1 MRFLITGF
9 APFGGSRVNPSAE
22 VLHHIPSRLGNN
34 DILCEELPVE
44 YDRSAD
50 ILLSRI
56 ERYDPDCVLCIGQAA
71 GREGISLE
79 YAAANVKASNMPD
92 NAGVTFSGEKILENG
107 PETIPSNLPLK
118 ELSALLKEA
127 GIPAKISYSAGTYV
141 CNNLFYRLLYEIQ
154 TGRVHMLGGFLHIPP
169 DEAQIAD
176 FAPGTPIMPVSEVV
190 RSVKLIIAQL
200 SSMQSAVPSLTR
212 G

>member
-9 APFGGSRVNPSAE
+9 APFGGSRINPSAE
-22 VLHHIPSRLGNN
+22 VLHHIPSRLGNHE
-34 DILCEELPVE
+34 ILCEELPVE

-50 ILLSRI
+50 ILLTRI

-92 NAGVTFSGEKILENG
+92 SAGITFSGEKILENG

-118 ELSALLKEA
+118 ELASLLKEA
-127 GIPAKISYSAGTYV
+127 GISAKISYSAGTYV
-141 CNNLFYRLLYEIQ
+141 CNNLFYRLLYCIHANQ
-154 TGRVHMLGGFLHIPP
+154 LHMLGGFLHIPP
-169 DEAQIAD
+169 DESQLAD
-176 FAPGTPIMPVSEVV
+176 FAPGTPIMPISEVA
-190 RSVKLIIAQL
+190 RALKLMIAQIG
-200 SSMQSAVPSLTR
+200 SMQN